1 MAFLVKVVPW
11 QWWEHHLNILISLG
25 IHYFRSAPLR
35 SAPCLNHWYISQF
48 QRSGAEHFWQWWEH
62 HLNIAISLDI
72 HYFSAA
78 PLRSVPQSLVHFP
91 VPTERSGTLL
101 TMMGTPLE
109 HCNFSRYS
117 LFLRRSAPLLAS
129 IIGTFPSSNRAERNA
144 FDNVPLMK
152 NNLTEHC
159 IMLHGSF
166 IFPRS
171 APFRSVLRWCWLR
184 YLNIVKCPWTFLIS
198 PLRSVLQWWWVTH
211 LNIGICS
218 LHFYYFPSPFRFA
231 SLLPLLLFRDILTH
245 WQQIQNSNP
254 KIKSSET

>member
-1 MAFLVKVVPW
+1 M
-11 QWWEHHLNILISLG
+11 
-25 IHYFRSAPLR
+25 
-35 SAPCLNHWYISQF
+35 
-48 QRSGAEHFWQWWEH
+48 
-62 HLNIAISLDI
+62 
-72 HYFSAA
+72 
-78 PLRSVPQSLVHFP
+78 PQSLVRFP

-171 APFRSVLRWCWLR
+171 ALF
-184 YLNIVKCPWTFLIS
+184 
-198 PLRSVLQWWWVTH
+198 RSVLQWWWVTH

-218 LHFYYFPSPFRFA
+218 LRFYYFPSPFRSVCA
-231 SLLPLLLFRDILTH
+231 CNDIENLFLNLFPRSRSFPFVTTVTTFQRHFNTLAA
-245 WQQIQNSNP
+245 NP
-254 KIKSSET
+254 KIKSYET

>member
-1 MAFLVKVVPW
+1 MLPSSW
-11 QWWEHHLNILISLG
+11 LLPISRA
-25 IHYFRSAPLR
+25 IHYFPALLR
-35 SAPCLNHWYISQF
+35 SVPESLVRSQF
-48 QRSGAEHFWQWWEH
+48 QRSGAERFWQWW
-62 HLNIAISLDI
+62 
-72 HYFSAA
+72 
-78 PLRSVPQSLVHFP
+78 
-91 VPTERSGTLL
+91 
-101 TMMGTPLE
+101 E

-171 APFRSVLRWCWLR
+171 APFRSVL
-184 YLNIVKCPWTFLIS
+184 
-198 PLRSVLQWWWVTH
+198 QWWWVTH

-218 LHFYYFPSPFRFA
+218 LRFYYFPSPFRFA

-245 WQQIQNSNP
+245 WQQIP
-254 KIKSSET
+254 K

>member
-1 MAFLVKVVPW
+1 MY
-11 QWWEHHLNILISLG
+11 QW
-25 IHYFRSAPLR
+25 LR
-35 SAPCLNHWYISQF
+35 H
-48 QRSGAEHFWQWWEH
+48 GAERFWQWW
-62 HLNIAISLDI
+62 
-72 HYFSAA
+72 
-78 PLRSVPQSLVHFP
+78 
-91 VPTERSGTLL
+91 
-101 TMMGTPLE
+101 E

-218 LHFYYFPSPFRFA
+218 LHFYYFPSPFPYCYCNSYQ
-231 SLLPLLLFRDILTH
+231 SLNEKIIFLTFFM
-245 WQQIQNSNP
+245 IP
-254 KIKSSET
+254 PVFVMLKL